1 MEWGSAPWWARP
13 ARISR
18 LARPTGL
25 AGSASVAWSP
35 RMGWQAVLAR
45 APVGGAALLRN
56 HHCRRGTRNTCH
68 RGRYRCG
75 SASPPSRLVLVLGG
89 SIRVSRILGLLL
101 SRLCKRRPAG
111 CDRRP
116 PHGCKQLPHGCRI
129 QLLRRSAAAEPNR
142 LRGEADVANPA
153 CAWNEVAFFRLLTMC

>member
-13 ARISR
+13 ARISW

-25 AGSASVAWSP
+25 AGSASLAWSP
-35 RMGWQAVLAR
+35 RMGWQAVLVR

-56 HHCRRGTRNTCH
+56 HHCRRGTRNACH
-68 RGRYRCG
+68 RGRNRCG

-101 SRLCKRRPAG
+101 SRLCKARPAG
-111 CDRRP
+111 CDRLP
-116 PHGCKQLPHGCRI
+116 PQHGASNRHLGAGI
-129 QLLRRSAAAEPNR
+129 QQLRRSAAAEPNR
-142 LRGEADVANPA
+142 LRGEADVANRLA
-153 CAWNEVAFFRLLTMC
+153 QAVRLRFFAS